1 MSKRQKKS
9 KEELTAE
16 SYFPVDK
23 LDVERATEKEIKKSL
38 PREEILK
45 NTIEIP
51 ATKETPSADLLKK
64 SIEKKYYK
72 PTILERETIERA
84 IEPVLKKSKSSSRK
98 SSKNNKKEYFPEK
111 ISLKQNGYE
120 MIITEKPQAAFKIAS
135 ALGKIT
141 KKENLNV
148 PYYELEKNKKKIIVT
163 CAVGHLFTL
172 KQENS
177 KEQSPVFNISWI
189 PNYLARKKDFTKRYY
204 DTILKIVKNA
214 GSITIATDYDIEG
227 EVIGLNIV
235 RYLCGQKDA
244 SRMKFSTLTEKEL
257 EEAYEKKSPT
267 INWGQAIAGETRHY
281 LDWYYGINLSRAL
294 MEAIKSTGKFRLMS
308 IGRVQGPTLKLI
320 VDKEKEIL
328 NFKSENY
335 WQVFIKINDD
345 KNVLELKYVKD
356 IFDKSELEKFKGL
369 NGKTANAMTEKSEQK
384 LPPQPPFNLT
394 TLQTEVYKFYGIT
407 PSKTLQIAQSLYLA
421 SLISYPR
428 TSSQKLP
435 ASIGYEKI
443 LNELAKK
450 YKVQKLITKK
460 IPLEGKKSDPA
471 HPSIYPTG
479 NSQILSGDEEK
490 IYNLIVKRFLSL
502 FCDDAIID
510 NKIVKAEINNLI
522 FSTRGFSIRK
532 KSWLEIY
539 PSKLKENQIPDMNG
553 KVKITDSK
561 IEQKETQPPKRFSQ
575 ASIISQLEKKD
586 LGTKSTRANIL
597 ETLYDRN
604 YINGQQSI
612 SATPFGIS
620 LIQSLEKHSPII
632 IDEKL
637 TRQFEQKMESI
648 QTAKKEIEKKEKEIL
663 EDAKKTIVKIIKQ
676 FKEQEKEIGNELV
689 KAQEELREQ
698 QKKENTLVQCPKC
711 KKGNLAIKY
720 SPKTKRQFIACDSYP
735 ECKTTFSLPPNGII
749 KKTNK
754 ICEKCNFPTL
764 MRLQKGKRPWEFCF
778 NQECETNKE
787 WVKKREER
795 LEKDKNI

>member
-1 MSKRQKKS
+1 MPKKQKIS
-9 KEELTAE
+9 KEEKTAE
-16 SYFPVDK
+16 DYFPVEIK
-23 LDVERATEKEIKKSL
+23 NIEKATEKEIKKSM

-45 NTIEIP
+45 RVTEIP
-51 ATKETPSADLLKK
+51 VLEQTPVENLLKK
-64 SIEKKYYK
+64 TIEKKYSK
-72 PTILERETIERA
+72 PTFLEREKIESA
-84 IEPVLKKSKSSSRK
+84 IEPVLKKGKSSSRK
-98 SSKNNKKEYFPEK
+98 SKKTQKEYSPEK
-111 ISLKQNGYE
+111 ISLKPNSYE

-148 PYYELEKNKKKIIVT
+148 PYYELERNKKKIIVT
-163 CAVGHLFTL
+163 CAAGHLFTL
-172 KQENS
+172 KQGS
-177 KEQSPVFNISWI
+177 TKEQPPVFNISWI

-204 DTILKIVKNA
+204 DTILKVAKNA
-214 GSITIATDYDIEG
+214 GSVTIATDYDIEG

-257 EEAYEKKSPT
+257 QIAYEEKSPS

-294 MEAIKSTGKFRLMS
+294 MDAIKSTGKFKLMS
-308 IGRVQGPTLKLI
+308 IGRVQGPALKLI
-320 VDKEKEIL
+320 VDKEREIMD
-328 NFKSENY
+328 FESEDY
-335 WQVFIKINDD
+335 WQVFIKITDD
-345 KNVLELKYVKD
+345 KNTLILKYIKD
-356 IFDKSELEKFKGL
+356 IFDKKELEKFKDL
-369 NGKTANAMTEKSEQK
+369 KGKNANASTEKTEQK

-394 TLQTEVYKFYGIT
+394 TLQTESYKFYGIT

-421 SLISYPR
+421 GLISYPR

-450 YKVQKLITKK
+450 FRVEKLITKK
-460 IPLEGKKSDPA
+460 IPVEGKKSDSA

-479 NSQILSGDEEK
+479 NSQILSGDDEK

-502 FCDDAIID
+502 FCDDAIVD
-510 NKIVKAEINNLI
+510 NKVVKAEIDKLI
-522 FSTRGFSIRK
+522 FATRGFSIRK

-539 PSKLKENQIPDMNG
+539 PSKLKENEIPDMNG
-553 KVKITDSK
+553 KVKIIDSK
-561 IEQKETQPPKRFSQ
+561 IEQKQTQPPKRFSQ

-586 LGTKSTRANIL
+586 LGTKATRANIL

-604 YINGQQSI
+604 YISGQQSI
-612 SATPFGIS
+612 QATPFGLS

-663 EDAKKTIVKIIKQ
+663 EDAKKTIVKIMSQ
-676 FKEQEKEIGNELV
+676 FKEKEKEIGKELV
-689 KAQEELREQ
+689 EAQEELREQ
-698 QKKENTLVQCPKC
+698 QKIENTIVECPKC
-711 KKGNLAIKY
+711 KKGKLAIRY
-720 SPKTKRQFIACDSYP
+720 SPKTKRQFVGCDAYP
-735 ECKTTFSLPPNGII
+735 ECKNIYSLPPNGVI

-778 NQECETNKE
+778 NPACETNKE
-787 WVKKREER
+787 WIKKREER
-795 LEKDKNI
+795 LQEKE